1 VRADYPLQRQKTH
14 LCSNVLS
21 APKRKRGGTGGVR
34 DVTYDED
41 CLQGFYAAIAA
52 GHDVGSAYAAGCD
65 RMRLP
70 GVGDADVPVLV
81 GG

>member
-1 VRADYPLQRQKTH
+1 
-14 LCSNVLS
+14 
-21 APKRKRGGTGGVR
+21 VR